1 MLRLSDLPNLP
12 LVSARY
18 LSVR

>member
-18 LSVR
+18 LPVR